1 MANSHALTY
10 LETITRKYAV
20 KLKVLI
26 STDVECNFCQ
36 KYRNIHWIQ
45 VVCLWKLFI
54 DIHYEADKCTCLI
67 LFSYHFVPPFKKNG
81 PVG

>member
-10 LETITRKYAV
+10 LETITNKYAV

-36 KYRNIHWIQ
+36 KYRNKHWIQ
-45 VVCLWKLFI
+45 VVCLWKFLI
-54 DIHYEADKCTCLI
+54 DIH
-67 LFSYHFVPPFKKNG
+67 
-81 PVG
+81 